1 MQLLTPG
8 FYDVFSGTL
17 DQGIFSREPF
27 KKVCDGFYTEQHCRI
42 HNVDF
47 SGRNVAIL
55 LSLHQEVEHYPGDY
69 LTDLNSANICSSR
82 LAGIDCHHEWGRISL
97 AKLKKDKGITLVDSE
112 PKMVKTLG
120 DLRYQQR
127 LDSFFKGNSRHE
139 VVHPLFAPKG
149 RFDPETLAAYG
160 WEYLPPLYDNTEEAQ
175 ASLRHLINRLFN
187 PGCPEE
193 LLKQFTAED
202 AISSTLDVGVI
213 RIHSFNETES
223 FPDALV
229 GQNDAEVAGDINM
242 IVKDVKKLHEPSLL
256 SLNDQPQEAAAV
268 KLAGY
273 HDYLLT
279 TSDNVDKLN
288 FKPLPDHELLSHFR
302 DSWPE
307 HIRQVDSREFELNTL
322 PTLGKILPAVDKNYQ
337 LIVDFLD
344 MICNMG
350 QPMIRKIESCNIKRI
365 TQRMIEFQQLYREL
379 ALIHK
384 QIEFYQTL
392 DEVSQQK
399 CDALLDGTWHTYFA
413 DPPPIAPDLLPT
425 DNKIN
430 HEFQRINIFLKMWVR
445 MFYRK
450 EKEKA
455 ISRLKVLDRKLS
467 IATLKIGIQSDL
479 EKMLITFTGRLIS
492 LKHSAG
498 NEELRNHWDCLSTLS
513 NEIVSLI
520 AVNKLTSNSS
530 GSQSL
535 DYLDLATDFCFR
547 PAGDLKLASQGRS
560 KAKSID

>member
-17 DQGIFSREPF
+17 DQGIFSKEPF
-27 KKVCDGFYTEQHCRI
+27 KKVWDGFYTEQHRRI

-47 SGRNVAIL
+47 SGRNVSIL
-55 LSLHQEVEHYPGDY
+55 LSMQQEDDHNTDTY
-69 LTDLNSANICSSR
+69 LTDLNSASIYSSR
-82 LAGIDCHHEWGRISL
+82 FAGNDCHHHWGRISL
-97 AKLKKDKGITLVDSE
+97 AKLKNDKGITLVDSE
-112 PKMVKTLG
+112 PKMVTTLG

-127 LDSFFKGNSRHE
+127 LDSFFKEDSRHE

-160 WEYLPPLYDNTEEAQ
+160 WEYVPPLYDNAEEARL
-175 ASLRHLINRLFN
+175 SLRHLNNWLYY
-187 PGCPEE
+187 PTCAEE
-193 LLKQFTAED
+193 LLQQFTAED
-202 AISSTLDVGVI
+202 AISSNLDVGVI

-229 GQNDAEVAGDINM
+229 GQNDAKVAHDIDR
-242 IVKDVKKLHEPSLL
+242 IVKDIKKLHETSLL
-256 SLNDQPQEAAAV
+256 SLNDQPQKAVAV

-279 TSDNVDKLN
+279 TLDNIDKLN
-288 FKPLPDHELLSHFR
+288 FKPLPDHDLLSHFR

-307 HIRQVDSREFELNTL
+307 HIRQIDSREFELNTL

-337 LIVDFLD
+337 LTVDFID

-350 QPMIRKIESCNIKRI
+350 QPMIGKIEPCNIQRI
-365 TQRMIEFQQLYREL
+365 TKRMVEFQQLYREL

-392 DEVSQQK
+392 EEVSQQK
-399 CDALLDGTWHTYFA
+399 SDALHDDTWHKYFA
-413 DPPPIAPDLLPT
+413 SYPSIASALQIT

-430 HEFQRINIFLKMWVR
+430 YEYERINIFLKRW
-445 MFYRK
+445 FTKFHRK

-455 ISRLKVLDRKLS
+455 IAILKVLDRKLA
-467 IATLKIGIQSDL
+467 IATLKIGTQSDL
-479 EKMLITFTGRLIS
+479 EKMLMTFTGRLIS

-513 NEIVSLI
+513 NEILALI
-520 AVNKLTSNSS
+520 AVNKLTSNGS

-535 DYLDLATDFCFR
+535 EYLDLATDFCLR
-547 PAGDLKLASQGRS
+547 PAGDLKTAS
-560 KAKSID
+560 